1 MMHGLMDMVT
11 MQGPKT
17 PGLVILE
24 HELSDLAV
32 ASFMSA
38 YPVMVANGWKRV
50 SLAQMDGL
58 GSYLNALNG
67 GSPVTLAQV
76 GDPNV
81 KPPVGNTTTAL
92 KTRQVLYGL
101 FSSVC

>member
-1 MMHGLMDMVT
+1 MHGLMDMVT

-76 GDPNV
+76 GDLNV